1 MFEPHK
7 GRPSKHIPNRVFTN
21 GAHDRNR
28 TDEPLPY
35 QGSALPTELRG
46 QQIGNRFT

>member
-1 MFEPHK
+1 ME
-7 GRPSKHIPNRVFTN
+7 RDVVALTVN

-46 QQIGNRFT
+46 QQIDNRFT